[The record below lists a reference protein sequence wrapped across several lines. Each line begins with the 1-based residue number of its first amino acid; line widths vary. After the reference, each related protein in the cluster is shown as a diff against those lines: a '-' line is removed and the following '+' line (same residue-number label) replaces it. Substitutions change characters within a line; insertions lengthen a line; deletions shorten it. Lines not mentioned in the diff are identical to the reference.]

1 MSGKI
6 ILLIMKTILLIVKI
20 ILLIVGLETG
30 YAGSS
35 SKSQCNF
42 FCPRISR
49 IYTNVPVWVI
59 NGDLVGRTNFH

>member
-1 MSGKI
+1 MSGET
-6 ILLIMKTILLIVKI
+6 ILRIVKTILRIVM
-20 ILLIVGLETG
+20 LEMG